1 MEAAH
6 SIGGQSVIHRD
17 APKSL
22 LAYSRFAIRKL
33 LGIATFALRR
43 LARNDLGSREVAI
56 KCLT

>member
-17 APKSL
+17 APNPCWFIPFLRSENFSVSRHL
-22 LAYSRFAIRKL
+22 LSVV
-33 LGIATFALRR
+33 
-43 LARNDLGSREVAI
+43 ARNDLGSREVAI

>member
-22 LAYSRFAIRKL
+22 LVYSLFAIRKL
-33 LGIATFALRR
+33 LGIATFALHETTSAN
-43 LARNDLGSREVAI
+43 LAFH
-56 KCLT
+56 

>member
-22 LAYSRFAIRKL
+22 LVYSLFAIRKL
-33 LGIATFALRR
+33 LGIATFALIVVLLETILDRVR
-43 LARNDLGSREVAI
+43 
-56 KCLT
+56 

>member
-22 LAYSRFAIRKL
+22 LVYSLFAIRKL
-33 LGIATFALRR
+33 LGIATFALIVVLPETISDRVRR
-43 LARNDLGSREVAI
+43 LLSA
-56 KCLT
+56 

>member
-22 LAYSRFAIRKL
+22 LVYSLFAIRNFSVSRHLPLIVVL
-33 LGIATFALRR
+33 LETISDRVRR
-43 LARNDLGSREVAI
+43 LLSA
-56 KCLT
+56 